1 MNGWLLRMT
10 AAEEEEEVEAK
21 EVAADHGRAASGW
34 SEARAPGGRD
44 EELVA
49 W

>member
-1 MNGWLLRMT
+1 MNGWLLPMM
-10 AAEEEEEVEAK
+10 AAEEEVEAK
-21 EVAADHGRAASGW
+21 EAAADHGRAVLGW